1 MRGTWEVR
9 AGSLGSIRGAL
20 SIPYGDPRR
29 GFLQVFLD
37 GQTAGFTEGGATITI
52 EKETTPIQVD
62 DFGSTPVDV
71 VVQGTGATVE
81 INFAQIEPEVIS
93 LVVPEGTLT
102 ASGTFEVGG
111 TAGTSLLGL
120 AKTLVLSGTNGT
132 TSQQWT
138 FHKAFVEAGTEIPYN
153 REDQSVLTVPF
164 RAVSDPD
171 RLNDPDALF
180 KYETFSS

>member
-1 MRGTWEVR
+1 MVITKTTQNTH
-9 AGSLGSIRGAL
+9 L
-20 SIPYGDPRR
+20 

-111 TAGTSLLGL
+111 TSGVSLLGV
-120 AKTLVLSGTNGT
+120 AKQLVLSGTNGV

-153 REDQSVLTVPF
+153 REDQSILTVPF
-164 RAVSDPD
+164 RAVPDPD
-171 RLNDPDALF
+171 RLSDPDALL
-180 KYETFSS
+180 KYETFLT